1 MKNGKKGNN
10 VTTRILFTGL
20 FILIGC
26 LLASSI
32 HLFQVRSIFVENA
45 EDNLL
50 GHIQVALEVINHEV
64 ESQKEVT
71 LACADMLYYNQ
82 DEAINSV
89 LKRCAQKY
97 SGYTFYYVS
106 PNDTTYYS
114 NGLIMEENVF
124 DMLSEIHTY
133 EYKDDFICITQDAKR
148 VKGDT
153 VSYWIGITPVELNKF
168 EGTGYLLSR
177 RVSEDVFEDEC
188 FDYLMELGTCC
199 ITDRDGYLITADAN
213 YVREMGL
220 EENFYDA
227 LLASSDKSSSSEAAI
242 RQMRA
247 DIPIET
253 KGNITFSA
261 DGGEK
266 VFLAF
271 EEIKHTRDRYLMV
284 IFREDIVYEMIQPP
298 LFQSFLL
305 WVLILSIMMG
315 TIGFVWYS
323 GRAARRTVERL
334 AFGDEITG
342 GKNLNYFRKQS
353 VEILNQNRE
362 KPFLIYR
369 FDILNFRYINEAY
382 GHEKADEV
390 LKACIHEFNQIYTKN
405 ELCVRI
411 NSDHFLALVMNDI
424 DVSQKYQQYV
434 KAVGECAREKGVRYP
449 IRLRLGIYQV
459 RKDDLDI
466 DIMIDHANAARKSMS
481 GKEKVLE
488 AYYSDK
494 IASNMKKVDIIE
506 SQMQSAIVNNEFK
519 IFLQPKWDI
528 VNDCLVGAEALV
540 RWIKEDGTMIYPSDF
555 IPLFESNG
563 FIEKLDFHMLEMLC
577 KRIGEI
583 RQENKYRL
591 VPISVNQ
598 SRILINNPDY
608 VKNVDKVIS
617 QFDSVVDNL
626 EIEITETVFFD
637 EKNKMIEVVKQ
648 LKELGLSL
656 AMDDFGSGY
665 SSLNILRDIPF
676 DILKI
681 DREFVSESVAS
692 QSSIVIMQKIIEM
705 AHGLKLKVICEG
717 VETKEQV
724 DILRNLGCTMV
735 QGYYYDKPIPMDDF
749 LEKYCKIDKQSSGEE
764 EV

>member
-1 MKNGKKGNN
+1 MKSGNRN
-10 VTTRILFTGL
+10 NNITAKILLTGL
-20 FILIGC
+20 VILIGC
-26 LLASSI
+26 LLASI
-32 HLFQVRSIFVENA
+32 VHLVQVRKIFLENA
-45 EDNLL
+45 EENLL
-50 GHIQVALEVINHEV
+50 GHMQVALEVINHEV
-64 ESQKEVT
+64 EDQKEVT
-71 LACADMLYYNQ
+71 LACAEMLYYNQ
-82 DEAINSV
+82 DEEISSV
-89 LKRCAQKY
+89 LKRCTQKY
-97 SGYTFYYVS
+97 SGYTFYYVT
-106 PNDTTYYS
+106 PDDVTYYS
-114 NGLIMEENVF
+114 NGLVIEENVF
-124 DMLSEIHTY
+124 DMLSGVHTY
-133 EYKDDFICITQDAKR
+133 EYKDNFICITQAGEQ
-148 VKGDT
+148 VKGGA
-153 VSYWIGITPVELNKF
+153 VSYWIGISPLELQKF
-168 EGTGYLLSR
+168 DGTGYLLSR
-177 RVSEDVFEDEC
+177 RVSSDIFDNEC
-188 FDYLMELGTCC
+188 FEYLQDMGICC
-199 ITDRDGYLITADAN
+199 ITDRDGYLVTADSN
-213 YVREMGL
+213 YVRELGL
-220 EENFYDA
+220 ADNFYDA
-227 LLASSDKSSSSEAAI
+227 LEKCSDGSSSSDAII

-247 DIPIET
+247 DIPTET
-253 KGNITFSA
+253 EGTIKFSSDSGKQIFVA
-261 DGGEK
+261 YK
-266 VFLAF
+266 
-271 EEIKHTRDRYLMV
+271 EISHTRDRYLMV
-284 IFREDIVYEMIQPP
+284 TFDEDILYDMIQPP
-298 LFQSFLL
+298 LFRSFLL
-305 WVLILSIMMG
+305 WVIILGIMMC

-342 GKNLNYFRKQS
+342 GRNLNYFRKQA
-353 VEILNQNRE
+353 VEILNANRE

-382 GHEKADEV
+382 GHDKADEV
-390 LKACIHEFNQIYTKN
+390 LKACIHEFRQIYSKN

-424 DVSQKYQQYV
+424 DVSQKYQHYI
-434 KAVGECAREKGVRYP
+434 KAIGERARAKGVRYP

-459 RKDDLDI
+459 RKDDMDI

-481 GKEKVLE
+481 GNEKVLE

-506 SQMQSAIVNNEFK
+506 SQMQSAMVNGEFK
-519 IFLQPKWDI
+519 IYLQPKWDI

-540 RWIKEDGTMIYPSDF
+540 RWIKDDGSMIYPSDF
-555 IPLFESNG
+555 IPLFERNG

-583 RQENKYRL
+583 KQEDKYQM

-608 VKNVDKVIS
+608 VKNVEKVIS
-617 QFDSVVDNL
+617 QFDSVVENI

-648 LKELGLSL
+648 LKELGLLL

-692 QSSIVIMQKIIEM
+692 KSAVVIMQKIIEM
-705 AHGLKLKVICEG
+705 AQGLNIKVICEG

-724 DILRNLGCTMV
+724 DILRELGCTMV
-735 QGYYYDKPIPMDDF
+735 QGYYYDKPIPMDEF
-749 LEKYCKIDKQSSGEE
+749 LEKYCKKEQTR
-764 EV
+764 